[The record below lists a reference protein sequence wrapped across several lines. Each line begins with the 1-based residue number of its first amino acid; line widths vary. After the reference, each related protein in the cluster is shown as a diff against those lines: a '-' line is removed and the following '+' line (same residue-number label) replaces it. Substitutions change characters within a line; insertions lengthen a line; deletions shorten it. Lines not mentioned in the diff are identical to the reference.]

1 MILITQLL
9 AFGLYTTVYTGLY
22 ITNVKNQIEFFFQKY
37 KNILQFVQPLQK
49 SFFKYIYIYIL
60 QV

>member
-9 AFGLYTTVYTGLY
+9 AFGLYTRVYTRLY
-22 ITNVKNQIEFFFQKY
+22 ITNVKKQIEFYFQKY
-37 KNILQFVQPLQK
+37 KNILKFVQTLQK
-49 SFFKYIYIYIL
+49 SFFLIYIYIL

>member
-9 AFGLYTTVYTGLY
+9 AFGLYTRVYTGLY

-49 SFFKYIYIYIL
+49 RFF
-60 QV
+60 